1 MKQLNCY
8 DKSFVRMTLYN
19 NYCFHK
25 LLYTTRIKYEFLIL
39 LHRVEWIWGA
49 SNVEQ
54 KNTTFAES
62 MVLNRKK
69 V

>member
-39 LHRVEWIWGA
+39 LHRVE
-49 SNVEQ
+49 
-54 KNTTFAES
+54 
-62 MVLNRKK
+62 
-69 V
+69 